1 LGLFHAN
8 KRAVVLLTLPALLVV
23 SAALLIS
30 ELTQADNSA
39 AEQGSFIQ
47 ATSNQVSALA
57 ASLGP
62 ADGSAAEDAAAL
74 SAAKKKPKKKPKKK
88 KKKPSLPAVEG
99 TVSIDAV
106 GDVVMGSK
114 MYGFAPGGSR
124 ELFNGVESM
133 FTGDLVLGNLEGTL
147 ASSGASRCSPEAENC
162 FAFRSSPDEA
172 RWLVRAGFT
181 TLNLANNH
189 SGDFGQGAL
198 RETRAALTQRRLDHT
213 GAPGQITVRR
223 IGKIR
228 VAVVGFSPHS
238 GGADMRDI
246 AAAAALVKRATRLGH
261 IVVVTMHAGAEGA
274 DRQHVAPGVEH
285 YLGQNRGDPVRFARA
300 VVDAGA
306 DLVVGH
312 GPHVLRG
319 MQWYKGRLIAY
330 SMGNFAG
337 YNVFNLAGPSQ
348 FSGVLKV
355 TLNADG
361 TWAKGKLAATKL
373 VGRGVPVRDRTDQA
387 HALVRRLSKQDFGR
401 LAVRVNGRGELLR
414 PKR

>member
-1 LGLFHAN
+1 M
-8 KRAVVLLTLPALLVV
+8 PALLVT
-23 SAALLIS
+23 SAALLVL
-30 ELTQADNSA
+30 ELTRTDETA

-47 ATSNQVSALA
+47 ATSSQVSALA
-57 ASLGP
+57 APLAP
-62 ADGSAAEDAAAL
+62 ADGPEVAENGASAEDAAAQPPE
-74 SAAKKKPKKKPKKK
+74 AKKKPKKK
-88 KKKPSLPAVEG
+88 KKRPPLPEVEG
-99 TVSIDAV
+99 TVSINAV
-106 GDVVMGSK
+106 GDVVMGSR

-124 ELFNGVESM
+124 ELFDGVESM

-147 ASSGASRCSPEAENC
+147 ATSGASRCSPEADNC

-189 SGDFGQGAL
+189 TGDFGQGAL
-198 RETRAALTQRRLDHT
+198 LETRAALKQRRLDHT

-238 GGADMRDI
+238 GSADMRDI
-246 AAAAALVKRATRLGH
+246 AAAAALVKKATRLGH

-274 DRQHVAPGVEH
+274 DRQHVKPGIEY

-373 VGRGVPVRDRTDQA
+373 VGRGVPVRDRAEQA